1 MGAWREAG
9 FVDKG
14 WRVSG
19 PGFTS
24 ENNERAKTMDGM
36 KNLFDY
42 AVKELEQDAFLMW
55 LFESWKD
62 PKNNS
67 IVQHLLEAFCGLNKT
82 DGIKDISTQAQWRNS
97 DVRVNITLSDDRQI
111 ILLIED
117 KTFSSEHGDQLMRY
131 NKAVEELEGEKHKI
145 YYKTYTIDDAESERV
160 KRAGW
165 DEYDLKKIYDLFKD
179 FREKDVFLVKQYID
193 HLEDLIK
200 VNRNEVKPQSS
211 ETRRDVLL
219 WDAYFKNTVISK
231 LKDKLNEKGCNAWA
245 FHVHYG
251 YSLLKVEPQND
262 KDKLPYLE
270 VRSRDCIGTN
280 FRALILCYD
289 IEGESI
295 LKRIVSQATKA
306 ANETDFW
313 STKNQR
319 HKAGKEPKQIC
330 FFKKPLE
337 TESDEEFIARI
348 EECID
353 RYCELLEK
361 MREFSD

>member
-1 MGAWREAG
+1 M
-9 FVDKG
+9 DKG

-19 PGFTS
+19 LGFTS
-24 ENNERAKTMDGM
+24 VENERAKTMDGM

-62 PKNNS
+62 PKINS

-82 DGIKDISTQAQWRNS
+82 DEIKDISTQAQWRNS

-111 ILLIED
+111 VLLIED
-117 KTFSSEHGDQLMRY
+117 KTFSSEHSDQLMRY
-131 NKAVEELEGEKHKI
+131 NKAVEELEGEKYKI
-145 YYKTYTIDDAESERV
+145 YYKTYIIDDAESERV
-160 KRAGW
+160 KKAGW
-165 DEYDLKKIYDLFKD
+165 KEYDLDKINDLFKD
-179 FREKDVFLVKQYID
+179 FRETDVFLVKQYID
-193 HLEDLIK
+193 HLEGLIK

-270 VRSRDCIGTN
+270 IRSRDCLDN
-280 FRALILCYD
+280 KVKALIVCYN
-289 IEGESI
+289 IEDESI
-295 LKRIVSQATKA
+295 MKTIVPLATKA
-306 ANETDFW
+306 AEKIDFW
-313 STKNQR
+313 STKYQR

-330 FFKKPLE
+330 FKEEKLE
-337 TESDEEFIARI
+337 TDSDEEFTARI

-353 RYCELLEK
+353 RYCELLDK